1 MLIKASPER
10 GYFFTHRI
18 VNYVTHKVYIMEK
31 KNKDIPVSIRIT
43 AEQAEAI
50 QKMLVD
56 TGKAKNR
63 SAGIQYL
70 ITQMMIQG

>member
-1 MLIKASPER
+1 
-10 GYFFTHRI
+10 
-18 VNYVTHKVYIMEK
+18 MEK

-43 AEQAEAI
+43 EDQAEAI

-70 ITQMMIQG
+70 ITQMMIKG

>member
-1 MLIKASPER
+1 MLIKISPER
-10 GYFFTHRI
+10 GYFFTHEN
-18 VNYVTHKVYIMEK
+18 VNYVTQKVYIMEK

-43 AEQAEAI
+43 EEQAEAI

-70 ITQMMIQG
+70 ITQMMIKG

>member
-1 MLIKASPER
+1 
-10 GYFFTHRI
+10 
-18 VNYVTHKVYIMEK
+18 MEK

-56 TGKAKNR
+56 TSKAKNR

>member
-1 MLIKASPER
+1 MLIKISHER
-10 GYFFTHRI
+10 GYFFTHEN
-18 VNYVTHKVYIMEK
+18 VNYVTQKIYIMEK

-43 AEQAEAI
+43 EEQAEAI

-63 SAGIQYL
+63 SAAIQYL
-70 ITQMMIQG
+70 ITLMMIKG

>member
-1 MLIKASPER
+1 
-10 GYFFTHRI
+10 
-18 VNYVTHKVYIMEK
+18 MEK

-43 AEQAEAI
+43 EEQAEAI

-63 SAGIQYL
+63 SAAIQYL
-70 ITQMMIQG
+70 ITLMMIKG

>member
-10 GYFFTHRI
+10 GYFYTQKK
-18 VNYVTHKVYIMEK
+18 VNYVTQKVNLMEK

-43 AEQAEAI
+43 KEQSEAI

-70 ITQMMIQG
+70 ITQMMIKG